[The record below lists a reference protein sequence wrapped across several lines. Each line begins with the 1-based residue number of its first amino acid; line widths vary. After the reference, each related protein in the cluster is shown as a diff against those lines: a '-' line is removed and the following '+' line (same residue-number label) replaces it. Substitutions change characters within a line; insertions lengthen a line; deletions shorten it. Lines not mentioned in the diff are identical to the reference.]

1 MTEPLHPHT
10 PDETTPDTPDETTPD
25 ETFTWTK
32 DAASAGGHADAGPD
46 SPHAA
51 GATGPTGAAAAGGHA
66 DATGIL
72 ESIREAVDDLAER
85 ATPTMRAFSARA
97 AELAATAADR
107 AAPLAKRAGEATSD
121 ASGKLATKSRTW
133 AADLRSSMAASDA
146 GTPSTD
152 TPDASGPTATAAPPP
167 PAPDA
172 EVDPSDGPTPA

>member
-1 MTEPLHPHT
+1 MTEPIHPH
-10 PDETTPDTPDETTPD
+10 TPDETTPD
-25 ETFTWTK
+25 ETFTWTTE
-32 DAASAGGHADAGPD
+32 AASAGGHADAGPD
-46 SPHAA
+46 SPDAT
-51 GATGPTGAAAAGGHA
+51 GATRPTGDPAAGGT
-66 DATGIL
+66 ATGIL

-152 TPDASGPTATAAPPP
+152 NPDVSGPTATDAPPP

-172 EVDPSDGPTPA
+172 KVDSSDGPTPA